1 MKWFLDFFRRNV
13 PDPESETHAKA
24 NAGYSPTLHRRT
36 SVEGS
41 PAAATAPDQQ
51 PIPEPP
57 KRSGPVRTSPDEIVN
72 FEFGD
77 FLPHIPEGLLSKEP
91 IDPKLPLPFNLSEL
105 SRRIARGQTT
115 LSLAEIYRRAP
126 RAFRAEIRDAD
137 NIRILFPWQKLLEL
151 VKAAGVSGPR
161 TGLTV
166 RPRD

>member
-13 PDPESETHAKA
+13 PDPESEVRGKENLA
-24 NAGYSPTLHRRT
+24 YSPTLQRRT
-36 SVEGS
+36 PVEN
-41 PAAATAPDQQ
+41 AAATAA
-51 PIPEPP
+51 EPPAIAEP

-72 FEFGD
+72 FEFAD
-77 FLPHIPEGLLSKEP
+77 FLPHIPEGLLAKEP
-91 IDPKLPLPFNLSEL
+91 IDPKLPLAFNLSEL

-137 NIRILFPWQKLLEL
+137 NIKILFPWQKLLEL